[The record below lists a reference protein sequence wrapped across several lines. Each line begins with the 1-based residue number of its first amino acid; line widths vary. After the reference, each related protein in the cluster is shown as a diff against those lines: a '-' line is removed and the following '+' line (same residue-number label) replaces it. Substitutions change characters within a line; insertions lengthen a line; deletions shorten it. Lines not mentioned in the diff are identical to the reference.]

1 MYDRRQ
7 DLPDMSLQKIII
19 DEWVQ
24 KTIEQVHQVAEE
36 ARQLLVKIA
45 EEHSLSIKDLQK
57 IR

>member
-45 EEHSLSIKDLQK
+45 EEHSLSIKDLQR